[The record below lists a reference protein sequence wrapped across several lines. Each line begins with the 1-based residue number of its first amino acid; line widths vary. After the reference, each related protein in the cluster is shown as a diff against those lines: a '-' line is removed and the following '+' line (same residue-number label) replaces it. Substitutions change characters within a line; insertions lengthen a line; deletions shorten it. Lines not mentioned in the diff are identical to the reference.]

1 MISYL
6 RAGLRSW
13 WNIVRFIAYFFSIGV
28 LLKTLFS
35 GWRRD
40 TADEMEEWWQ
50 RLVLRGIF
58 VVIGLLIRL
67 AVIALGIVALLS
79 SLPLLPILLIIP
91 IRLSYERLVTIGSI
105 GKSWAYG
112 GSPFLHRYG
121 RALYRGPER
130 RLYGREETLDIITRI
145 LSRDDQDNVL
155 VVGAPG
161 SGRET
166 LVAQFA
172 KSVYRGLVPP
182 KLRNR
187 EVIELSL
194 ADTPMSALANMF
206 DEARTAG
213 NIILV
218 IRDLEKYDGMFARIM
233 PLLAAPELEII
244 AITSLE
250 GYHAAWKQNADVMR
264 YFERVEVPPLGMDE
278 TLAFLTDTARER
290 YASIRFEDGALE
302 EIVRRTDEL
311 IQHVPQPEKSID
323 LLETLVANAEEVT
336 IRDVRRVLSQ
346 ETGVPIGAL
355 ERDEKQVLLH
365 LEDALRAEIVGQE
378 EAVRD
383 IASALRRARAG
394 VASREKPIGTF
405 LFLGPTGS
413 GKTHTGKMLAKHYFG
428 DSDSMVRFDMS
439 EFAIEESAPAFIER
453 LAVAIE
459 EQPFGLL
466 FFDELE
472 KAHRAVWNILLQAL
486 DEGRLSTRSGR
497 AVSFKNNII
506 IATSNAGT
514 ALIQKNPQT
523 TKDDLMRHLIQE
535 RLFSPE
541 LLNRFDDIV
550 VFHPLSRQD
559 AESVTRLLLQDLNA
573 RLLRERGVTV
583 QITDTLVRAL
593 VEAGYDAE
601 NGARALRRAVQEKVE
616 NAVAEMILKDQAP
629 LGIALVI
636 EHL

>member
-1 MISYL
+1 MFSYFY
-6 RAGLRSW
+6 AGLRSW
-13 WNIVRFIAYFFSIGV
+13 LAVARFVAHFFSIGP
-28 LLKTLFS
+28 LSRTLFS

-40 TADEMEEWWQ
+40 SNEGREWWERLILGGIIGAIGFII
-50 RLVLRGIF
+50 RLV
-58 VVIGLLIRL
+58 VILLGL
-67 AVIALGIVALLS
+67 AALLS
-79 SLPLLPILLIIP
+79 SLLLLPVLIVVP
-91 IRLSYERLVTIGSI
+91 IRFSYEELAKIGSI

-112 GSPFLHRYG
+112 GSPLLHKYG
-121 RALYRGPER
+121 IALYRGKDR
-130 RLYGREETLDIITRI
+130 KLYGRAATLDAIIRT

-155 VVGAPG
+155 LVGAPG

-166 LVAQFA
+166 IVAQFA

-182 KLRNR
+182 KLRDR
-187 EVIELSL
+187 EVMELSL
-194 ADTPMSALANMF
+194 ADTPLAVVERIF

-218 IRDLEKYDGMFARIM
+218 IRDLEKYEDMFARLM
-233 PLLAAPELEII
+233 SLLAAPELEII
-244 AITSLE
+244 AIASLE
-250 GYHAAWKQNADVMR
+250 GYHGAWKERADVMR
-264 YFERVEVPPLGMDE
+264 YFERVEVPPLEDDE
-278 TLAFLTDTARER
+278 TLALLADTALDEYRKV
-290 YASIRFEDGALE
+290 RFEEGVFE
-302 EIVRRTDEL
+302 EIVRRTNDL
-311 IQHVPQPEKSID
+311 VQNVPQPEKSVD
-323 LLETLVANAEEVT
+323 LLEELVANASEVT
-336 IRDVRRVLSQ
+336 VRDVRRVLSQ
-346 ETGVPIGAL
+346 KTSVPLEAL
-355 ERDEKQVLLH
+355 ERDEKQALLH
-365 LEDALRAEIVGQE
+365 LEDALRAEVVGQE

-428 DSDSMVRFDMS
+428 NSGRMVRFDMS
-439 EFAIEESAPAFIER
+439 EFALEESESAFVER
-453 LAVAIE
+453 LAVAVE

-472 KAHRAVWNILLQAL
+472 KAHRTVWNTLLQVL

-514 ALIQKNPQT
+514 ALIQEQPQT

-559 AESVTRLLLQDLNA
+559 AEAVTRLLLQELNV
-573 RLLRERGVTV
+573 RLAQERGVTV
-583 QITDTLVRAL
+583 QITDALVRSL
-593 VEAGYDAE
+593 VEAGYDEE

-616 NAVAEMILKDQAP
+616 NAVTEMILRDQATP
-629 LGIALVI
+629 GTELV
-636 EHL
+636 LDRV

>member
-1 MISYL
+1 MVSYL

-13 WNIVRFIAYFFSIGV
+13 WNIVRFIAYFFSIGI

-40 TADEMEEWWQ
+40 SSDEREWWE
-50 RLVLRGIF
+50 RLILSGII
-58 VVIGLLIRL
+58 VAIGLLIRL
-67 AVIALGIVALLS
+67 SVLALGLVALLC
-79 SLPLLPILLIIP
+79 SLTFLPILLIIP
-91 IRLSYERLVTIGSI
+91 IRFSYERLVIIGSI

-112 GSPFLHRYG
+112 GSPLLRRYG
-121 RALYRGPER
+121 RALYRGPDR
-130 RLYGREETLDIITRI
+130 KLYGREETLDIITRI

-155 VVGAPG
+155 IVGAPG

-194 ADTPMSALANMF
+194 ADTPMSALANIF

-218 IRDLEKYDGMFARIM
+218 IRDLEKYDGMFERLM

-250 GYHAAWKQNADVMR
+250 GYHATWKQNADIMR
-264 YFERVEVPPLGMDE
+264 YFERVEIPPLGSGE

-290 YASIRFEDGALE
+290 YENVRFEDGALE

-311 IQHVPQPEKSID
+311 IQHVPQPEKSVD
-323 LLETLVANAEEVT
+323 LLETLVANAKEVT
-336 IRDVRRVLSQ
+336 IQDVRRILSQ

-365 LEDALRAEIVGQE
+365 LEDALRAEIIGQE

-394 VASREKPIGTF
+394 VASREKPLGTF

-428 DSDSMVRFDMS
+428 DSDRMVRFDMS
-439 EFAIEESAPAFIER
+439 EFAIEESAGMFIER
-453 LAVAIE
+453 LAVSIE

-472 KAHRAVWNILLQAL
+472 KAHRTVWNVLLQVL

-497 AVSFKNNII
+497 TVSFKNNII

-514 ALIQKNPQT
+514 AFIQEHPQT
-523 TKDDLMRHLIQE
+523 AKDDLMRHLIQE

-559 AESVTRLLLQDLNA
+559 AEAVTRLLLQDLNA
-573 RLLRERGVTV
+573 RLAQERGVTV
-583 QITDTLVRAL
+583 QITDALVRSL
-593 VEAGYDAE
+593 VETGYSEE

-616 NAVAEMILKDQAP
+616 NAVAELILKDQVAP
-629 LGIALVI
+629 GATLII
-636 EHL
+636 EHV

>member
-1 MISYL
+1 MVYYL

-13 WNIVRFIAYFFSIGV
+13 WDVVRFIAYFFSIGI

-40 TADEMEEWWQ
+40 SGDERREWWE
-50 RLVLRGIF
+50 RMILDGIITT
-58 VVIGLLIRL
+58 IGFLIRL
-67 AVIALGIVALLS
+67 TVIMLGTFVLLC
-79 SLPLLPILLIIP
+79 SLPLLPVLLVIP
-91 IRLSYERLVTIGSI
+91 IRFQYEQLVKVGSI

-112 GSPFLHRYG
+112 GSPTLHRHG
-121 RALYRGPER
+121 VVLYRGHDKK
-130 RLYGREETLDIITRI
+130 LYGREETLDLITRV
-145 LSRDDQDNVL
+145 LSRDEQDNVL

-172 KSVYRGLVPP
+172 KEVYRGLVPS
-182 KLRNR
+182 KLGNR
-187 EVIELSL
+187 EVIEISL
-194 ADTPMSALANMF
+194 ADTPLALLEKMF
-206 DEARTAG
+206 DEARMAG
-213 NIILV
+213 NVILV
-218 IRDLEKYDGMFARIM
+218 LRDIEKYEGMFGRLK
-233 PLLAAPELEII
+233 PLLAAPQLEVI

-250 GYHAAWKQNADVMR
+250 GYHNAWKQNADIMR
-264 YFERVEVPPLGMDE
+264 YFERVEIPPLGKDE
-278 TLAFLTDTARER
+278 TLAFLADTARER
-290 YASIRFEDGALE
+290 YENVRFEDGVLE

-311 IQHVPQPEKSID
+311 IQNVPQPEKSID
-323 LLETLVANAEEVT
+323 LLETIVANAREVT
-336 IRDVRRVLSQ
+336 IRDVHRILSQ

-355 ERDEKQVLLH
+355 ERDEKQILLR
-365 LEDALRAEIVGQE
+365 LEDALRTEIIGQE
-378 EAVRD
+378 EAVRS

-428 DSDSMVRFDMS
+428 GDGNMVRFDMS
-439 EFAIEESAPAFIER
+439 EFATEESAAPFIER

-459 EQPFGLL
+459 EQSFGLL

-472 KAHRAVWNILLQAL
+472 KAHRVIWNTLLQVL

-497 AVSFKNNII
+497 TVSFKNNII

-514 ALIQKNPQT
+514 ALIQEHPQT
-523 TKDDLMRHLIQE
+523 AKDDLIHYLVQE

-541 LLNRFDDIV
+541 FLNRFDDIV

-559 AESVTRLLLQDLNA
+559 AEAVTRLLLQDLNA

-583 QITDTLVRAL
+583 QITDALVRAL
-593 VEAGYDAE
+593 VETGYSEE

-616 NAVAEMILKDQAP
+616 NAVAEMILKDQAVP
-629 LGIALVI
+629 GTALVI

>member
-1 MISYL
+1 MVSYL

-13 WNIVRFIAYFFSIGV
+13 WNVVRFIAYFFSIGI

-40 TADEMEEWWQ
+40 SSDEREWWE
-50 RLVLRGIF
+50 RLILDAIIII
-58 VVIGLLIRL
+58 IGLLIRL
-67 AVIALGIVALLS
+67 AVIVFGLVALLS

-91 IRLSYERLVTIGSI
+91 IRFSYERLVTIGSI

-112 GSPFLHRYG
+112 GSPVLHRYG
-121 RALYRGPER
+121 RALYRVPDKK
-130 RLYGREETLDIITRI
+130 LYGREETLNFITSV

-187 EVIELSL
+187 EVIEIPLS
-194 ADTPMSALANMF
+194 DTPASALAKIF
-206 DEARTAG
+206 DEARVAG

-218 IRDLEKYDGMFARIM
+218 LRDLEKYDGMFEHLM

-244 AITSLE
+244 AITSFE
-250 GYHAAWKQNADVMR
+250 GYHAAWKQNADIMR

-290 YASIRFEDGALE
+290 YTNVRFEDGALE

-311 IQHVPQPEKSID
+311 IQHVPQPEKSVD

-336 IRDVRRVLSQ
+336 IRDVHRVLSQ

-355 ERDEKQVLLH
+355 ERDEKQILLH
-365 LEDALRAEIVGQE
+365 LEDALRTEIVGQE

-428 DSDSMVRFDMS
+428 GSGSMVRFDMS

-453 LAVAIE
+453 LAVSIE

-472 KAHRAVWNILLQAL
+472 KAHRAVWNILLQVL

-514 ALIQKNPQT
+514 ALIQEHPQT

-550 VFHPLSRQD
+550 VFHPLSRHG
-559 AESVTRLLLQDLNA
+559 AEAVTRLLLQDLNA
-573 RLLRERGVTV
+573 RLAQERGITV

-593 VEAGYDAE
+593 VEAGYSE
-601 NGARALRRAVQEKVE
+601 EHGARALRRAVQEKVE
-616 NAVAEMILKDQAP
+616 NAVAELILKDQAAP
-629 LGIALVI
+629 GATLII

>member
-1 MISYL
+1 MFSFL
-6 RAGLRSW
+6 RSGFRSW
-13 WNIVRFIAYFFSIGV
+13 WNVVCFIAYFFSIGI

-40 TADEMEEWWQ
+40 SSSEREWWERLILDAIIIIIGLII
-50 RLVLRGIF
+50 RLVI
-58 VVIGLLIRL
+58 
-67 AVIALGIVALLS
+67 IALGLVALLF

-91 IRLSYERLVTIGSI
+91 IRFSYERLVTIGSI

-112 GSPFLHRYG
+112 GSPVLHRYG
-121 RALYRGPER
+121 RALYRGPDKK
-130 RLYGREETLDIITRI
+130 LYGRGETLDFIIRV

-155 VVGAPG
+155 IVGAPG

-182 KLRNR
+182 RLRNR
-187 EVIELSL
+187 EVIEIPL
-194 ADTPMSALANMF
+194 ADMPASALAKIF
-206 DEARTAG
+206 DEARVAG

-218 IRDLEKYDGMFARIM
+218 LRDLEKYDGMFERIM

-250 GYHAAWKQNADVMR
+250 GYHAAWKQNADIMR
-264 YFERVEVPPLGMDE
+264 YFERVEVPPLEHKD
-278 TLAFLTDTARER
+278 TLAFLADTARER
-290 YASIRFEDGALE
+290 YGDVHFEDGALE

-336 IRDVRRVLSQ
+336 IRDVHRILSQ
-346 ETGVPIGAL
+346 ETGVPVGTL
-355 ERDEKQVLLH
+355 ERDEKQILLH
-365 LEDALRAEIVGQE
+365 LEDMLRTEIVGQE
-378 EAVRD
+378 EAVCD

-428 DSDSMVRFDMS
+428 GDGNMVRFDMS
-439 EFAIEESAPAFIER
+439 EFAIEESAAMFIER

-472 KAHRAVWNILLQAL
+472 KAHRAVWNILLQVL
-486 DEGRLSTRSGR
+486 DEGRLSTRVGR
-497 AVSFKNNII
+497 TISFKNNII

-523 TKDDLMRHLIQE
+523 TKDDLMQYLIRE

-541 LLNRFDDIV
+541 FLNRFDDIV
-550 VFHPLSRQD
+550 VFRALSKQD
-559 AESVTRLLLQDLNA
+559 SEAVTRLLLQELNV
-573 RLLRERGVTV
+573 RLLRERGVSV

-593 VEAGYDAE
+593 VETGYSEE

-629 LGIALVI
+629 LGTALVI
-636 EHL
+636 EQL